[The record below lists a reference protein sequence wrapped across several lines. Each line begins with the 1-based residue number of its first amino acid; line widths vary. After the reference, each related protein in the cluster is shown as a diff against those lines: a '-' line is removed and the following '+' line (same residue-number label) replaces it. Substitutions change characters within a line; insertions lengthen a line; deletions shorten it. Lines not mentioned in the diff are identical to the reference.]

1 MGEDKICNCEEKH
14 QGHIC
19 MLICKGRIHEIKE
32 LTSTPNVACLSCGE
46 EANSEDN
53 VCIPAPLFV

>member
-1 MGEDKICNCEEKH
+1 MGEDKVCDCEEKH
-14 QGHIC
+14 HGHIC
-19 MLICKGRIHEIKE
+19 MLLCKGKIHEIKE
-32 LTSTPNVACLSCGE
+32 LTCTPNFACMSCGE